1 MLDRYTDRPDS
12 HFQNR
17 KYAILENLFFAVF
30 LSFYY
35 VESKINETSNYN
47 DSQPVVLNDEVVELN
62 HKSFIYTKSVP
73 LMSLSETLKCRTVR
87 AILRYHEPN
96 PDKYSEKYVHHLLFT
111 FYPFRNED
119 NLKLDGRYFAKLQR
133 SGVLDII
140 DLNDKN

>member
-17 KYAILENLFFAVF
+17 KYGILENLFFAVF

-96 PDKYSEKYVHHLLFT
+96 PDKYSEKYNPSF
-111 FYPFRNED
+111 
-119 NLKLDGRYFAKLQR
+119 
-133 SGVLDII
+133 II
-140 DLNDKN
+140 HILSISQ